1 MRTILLLIAGL
12 LSVGA
17 LQAQDRGLYW
27 KYKDYDGAI
36 AVSIPRWAT
45 FIGSAFLDEKEER
58 KMLRK
63 VRKVRV
69 LFFEGGTPFTQRD
82 LKKFARKA
90 KRRDLDEL
98 ITVRSGKTR
107 VNIMVKERRNAI
119 RKVVVLFSSP
129 EGAGLVTLKGKFR
142 IADLNKIIEKS
153 SQENKKKD
161 GQPVIPKVPKIP
173 VIRA

>member
-1 MRTILLLIAGL
+1 MKSFPLFFAFF
-12 LSVGA
+12 LSAIA

-36 AVSIPRWAT
+36 AFSIPRWAT

-58 KMLRK
+58 QMLRK
-63 VRKVRV
+63 VRKVRL
-69 LFFEGGTPFTQRD
+69 LFFEDGSPFSQRD
-82 LKKFARKA
+82 MKKFTRKA
-90 KRRDLDEL
+90 KRRNLDEL

-107 VNIMVKERRNAI
+107 VNIMIKERRNTI

-129 EGAGLVTLKGKFR
+129 DGAGLVTVKGKFR

-153 SQENKKKD
+153 SQEGKKKD
-161 GQPVIPKVPKIP
+161 GQPVVPKVPKIP